1 MFQVRKSSRIF
12 GISAIFFQ
20 CCFISETQILMVV
33 STFSDFISRNHF
45 LAGGFI
51 CKSGVVF
58 QLGGLH
64 FLIYLFIHFFL
75 IFFLGGEGIMK
86 IIMSPPPPPPPPSSR
101 ENLANRAQYLIV
113 KLKKILHLVLKIHTK
128 ARNEPKLSINT
139 RQ

>member
-64 FLIYLFIHFFL
+64 FLIYLFIYSF
-75 IFFLGGEGIMK
+75 IFFRFFFGGEGLMR
-86 IIMSPPPPPPPPSSR
+86 IIVWGGGGLGGHHSHPSIFLEPLPPQGTPTLEVPP
-101 ENLANRAQYLIV
+101 I
-113 KLKKILHLVLKIHTK
+113 
-128 ARNEPKLSINT
+128 
-139 RQ
+139 

>member
-75 IFFLGGEGIMK
+75 IFFWGGGNNENHYEP
-86 IIMSPPPPPPPPSSR
+86 SPPPSPSF
-101 ENLANRAQYLIV
+101 Q
-113 KLKKILHLVLKIHTK
+113 
-128 ARNEPKLSINT
+128 
-139 RQ
+139 